1 VAHRRV
7 TLGVVLV
14 TYQAALLDRF
24 ALNVLVLQQD
34 GLPPVEMGIGRGQII
49 QALVIARAI
58 ILLDKGINLGL
69 KGGNRCLRPTLHR
82 NLLIVPFAPLTRTGG
97 GCGG

>member
-7 TLGVVLV
+7 TFGVVLFM
-14 TYQAALLDRF
+14 YQAALLDRF

-34 GLPPVEMGIGRGQII
+34 GLPPVEIGIGRGQII

-69 KGGNRCLRPTLHR
+69 KGATQL
-82 NLLIVPFAPLTRTGG
+82 NLNQ
-97 GCGG
+97 

>member
-7 TLGVVLV
+7 TFGVVLV
-14 TYQAALLDRF
+14 AYQAALLDRF
-24 ALNVLVLQQD
+24 ALNVLVFQQD
-34 GLPPVEMGIGRGQII
+34 GLPPVEIGIGRGQII

-69 KGGNRCLRPTLHR
+69 RGATQL
-82 NLLIVPFAPLTRTGG
+82 NLNQ
-97 GCGG
+97 